1 MIQGGWT
8 TFGWSPSVAVNG
20 YSYSCSFGVQDI
32 WVWAGWNRLV
42 VDLTYPRGF
51 GSAVLDVDVAPGQ
64 IVPVWYAPPWAWPFP
79 GRMGYTP
86 QTRSGG
92 WFLAAAMGTSLVG
105 LLLLALT
112 TV

>member
-20 YSYSCSFGVQDI
+20 FPYACSFGVQDI
-32 WVWAGWNRLV
+32 RVWAGRNRLV
-42 VDLTYPRGF
+42 VDLTYPSGF

-64 IVPVWYAPPWAWPFP
+64 VVPVWYAPPWVWPFP
-79 GRMGYTP
+79 GRMGHTR
-86 QTRSGG
+86 QTRPGG
-92 WFLAAAMGTSLVG
+92 WFLVSALVVSLLG

-112 TV
+112 TA